1 MKNVKVGIVGTGYTI
16 GIAKQHVKAYKANE
30 KCELVALFDK
40 VEGRAKEWADK
51 QELENITICET
62 YEQMLDM
69 VDAVSICTS
78 NDAHGEL
85 SIKAIESGVHVLCE
99 KPMSTKIDDAKEMVK
114 CAKNHTELVNMIGF
128 CYRGIP
134 AIKYMKSI
142 IDQGKIGKIYGFRQC
157 LGGGRIANKT
167 GVMLEW
173 RMQKKYSGTGALADF
188 GSHMIDLVDYLLKDT
203 EGPIKELT
211 AISSISINERK
222 KIDDEGMGAVTNDD
236 TTIFMTKLEN
246 GAAGTFYSSR
256 LGTRG
261 HSLEIIGEG
270 GMLTYEHE
278 DKELV
283 INLKEKDGGYNGKKE
298 QHVTVP
304 EEFIVES
311 KFHEEINEFIDNIIN
326 NKQSERDFSRGLYI
340 QELLEVLQTSAD
352 ERKTII
358 LD

>member
-1 MKNVKVGIVGTGYTI
+1 MKKVKVGIVGTGYTI
-16 GIAKQHVKAYKANE
+16 GIAKQHVKAYNANE

-40 VEGRAKEWADK
+40 VEGRAGEWAKK
-51 QELENITICET
+51 QELKNITICKT
-62 YEQMLDM
+62 YEEMLDM

-85 SIKAIESGVHVLCE
+85 SIKALESGVHVLCE
-99 KPMSTKIDDAKEMVK
+99 KPMSSEINYAREMVE
-114 CAKNHTELVNMIGF
+114 CAKIHPELVNMIGF

-142 IDQGKIGKIYGFRQC
+142 IDQGKLGKIYGFRQC

-188 GSHMIDLVDYLLKDT
+188 GSHMIDIVDYLLKDT
-203 EGPIKELT
+203 EGPVKELT
-211 AISSISINERK
+211 AISTISIPERK
-222 KIDDEGMGAVTNDD
+222 KIDEEGMGAVTNDD
-236 TTIFMTKLEN
+236 TTIFTAKLNN
-246 GAAGTFYSSR
+246 GAVGTFYSSR

-270 GMLTYEHE
+270 GMLVYEHE
-278 DKELV
+278 DNELIV
-283 INLKEKDGGYNGKKE
+283 NLKEKDGGYNGQKE
-298 QHVTVP
+298 EVVAVP
-304 EEFIVES
+304 DEFLEES

-326 NKQSERDFSRGLYI
+326 NKQSERDFARGLYI
-340 QELLEVLQTSAD
+340 QELLEALKESAD
-352 ERKTII
+352 NKKTVI